1 MMRILSLLTALILP
15 YLAFSQEIPEENLIS
30 ERTDTTKAFIK
41 IWNLTE
47 DFAVMRDKEID
58 TMKTQF
64 QIYDPVF
71 SNSIANTFLGNTGLQ
86 TQNLIYFNQEKR
98 PGFFFMR
105 PFTPYLYTPENNT
118 YFNII
123 KPFTLLEYSSTFGN
137 KEKREDI
144 FHAIHTQNLTPFL
157 NVGFDIRLLSSGG
170 LYSRQKAKL
179 TNFNLFGSYTGHDY
193 SFHSSFHVNN
203 SSAEENGGIADDS
216 IFFNENIDEKA
227 YDIKLENA
235 DSRIKS
241 LMFHFTQRYKFGK
254 EEQVADTTSET
265 GFRKWRD
272 RTVKTGSLLH
282 TLEYQRSH
290 RLYTDEITDMNRDFY
305 PNYFIDPNQTR
316 DSTYFRSLRNTFQLM
331 LDENPHRKNDF
342 GARAFISHD
351 WVRYAFNTVYDT
363 LVSNG
368 DTSVHRNHKYYQ
380 YNNVQLGATVMHTVG
395 GGWDWIFDGRFY
407 LIGYRAGDLN
417 ASGKITKEFQGKK
430 GKSRISISG
439 EFSLQEADHFLNFYE
454 SNHFRWYNDFRKI
467 KDIRGSLQVSNEA
480 IQLDAGAHLSLVSD
494 LVYHTDSVMP
504 AQHGGVI
511 SVIGLDL
518 HKHFSAGIFHSDH
531 QINYQLSSDNN
542 VLRLPDLS
550 YYTSNYISFTIVKN
564 ALTAQLGFDLYYY
577 TRYRALAF
585 APSSGMFYNQ
595 DIMELGNYPYL
606 NPFLTAKLKRTRFY
620 LRYDHPYA
628 GLIKKKYFHVLNYP
642 MPGRVFRFGLS
653 WTFYD

>member
-1 MMRILSLLTALILP
+1 MMRILSLLTALILSC
-15 YLAFSQEIPEENLIS
+15 LAFSQEIPEENLIS
-30 ERTDTTKAFIK
+30 ERADTTKAFIK

-64 QIYDPVF
+64 QIYDPIF

-123 KPFTLLEYSSTFGN
+123 KPFSLLEYSSTFGN

-193 SFHSSFHVNN
+193 SFHTSFHVNN

-316 DSTYFRSLRNTFQLM
+316 DSTYFRSIRNTFQLM

-480 IQLDAGAHLSLVSD
+480 IQLNAGAHLSLVSD
-494 LVYHTDSVMP
+494 LLYHTDSVMP

-542 VLRLPDLS
+542 VVRLPDLS

>member
-1 MMRILSLLTALILP
+1 MMRILSLLTALILS
-15 YLAFSQEIPEENLIS
+15 YLAFSQEIPEENLIQ
-30 ERTDTTKAFIK
+30 ERADTTKAFIK

-193 SFHSSFHVNN
+193 SFHTSFHVNN

-272 RTVKTGSLLH
+272 RTVKTGSFLH

-511 SVIGLDL
+511 SVVGLDL

-542 VLRLPDLS
+542 VVRLPDLS
-550 YYTSNYISFTIVKN
+550 YYTSNYISFTIVEN

-585 APSSGMFYNQ
+585 SPSSGMFYNQ

>member
-1 MMRILSLLTALILP
+1 MMRILSLTTALILP
-15 YLAFSQEIPEENLIS
+15 FLAFSQEIPEENLIS
-30 ERTDTTKAFIK
+30 ERADTTKAFIK

-71 SNSIANTFLGNTGLQ
+71 SNGIANAFLGNSGLQ

-105 PFTPYLYTPENNT
+105 PYTPYLYTPENNT

-123 KPFTLLEYSSTFGN
+123 KPFTLLEYFSTAGN

-144 FHAIHTQNLTPFL
+144 LHAIHTQNLTPFL

-193 SFHSSFHVNN
+193 SFHTSLHVNN

-227 YDIKLENA
+227 YDINLETA

-254 EEQVADTTSET
+254 EEEVADTASET

-290 RLYTDEITDMNRDFY
+290 RQYTDEITDMNRDFY
-305 PNYFIDPNQTR
+305 PDYFIDLDQTR

-368 DTSVHRNHKYYQ
+368 DTSLHRNHKYYQ

-480 IQLDAGAHLSLVSD
+480 IQLDAGAHLSLVTD

-504 AQHGGVI
+504 AQHGGVV
-511 SVIGLDL
+511 SLIGLNL

-531 QINYQLSSDNN
+531 QIHYQLSSDNN
-542 VLRLPDLS
+542 VVRLPDLS

-577 TRYRALAF
+577 TRYRAMAF
-585 APSSGMFYNQ
+585 SPSSGIFYNQ

>member
-1 MMRILSLLTALILP
+1 MMQIRFLIIALMVP
-15 YLAFSQEIPEENLIS
+15 FLAFSQEIPEDNLIN
-30 ERTDTTKAFIK
+30 EPVDTTKTFVK
-41 IWNLTE
+41 IWNLSE

-71 SNSIANTFLGNTGLQ
+71 SNSIVNTFLGNTGLQ
-86 TQNLIYFNQEKR
+86 TQNKIYFNREKQ
-98 PGFFFMR
+98 PDFFFMR
-105 PFTPYLYTPENNT
+105 PYTPYLYTPENNT
-118 YFNII
+118 YYNII
-123 KPFTLLEYSSTFGN
+123 KPFTMVEYFSTFGD
-137 KEKREDI
+137 KQKREDI

-157 NVGFDIRLLSSGG
+157 NLGFDIRLISSAG
-170 LYSRQKAKL
+170 LYSRQIAKL

-193 SFHSSFHVNN
+193 SFQTSFHVNN

-227 YDIKLENA
+227 YDINLEEA
-235 DSRIKS
+235 DSRIRS
-241 LMFHFTQRYKFGK
+241 LMFNFTQRYKFGK

-265 GFRKWRD
+265 GFRRLRD
-272 RTVKTGSLLH
+272 RTAKTGSLLH
-282 TLEYQRSH
+282 TFEYQRSY
-290 RLYTDEITDMNRDFY
+290 RLYTDNITDMNRDFY
-305 PNYFIDPNQTR
+305 PAYFIDSTQTS
-316 DSTYFRSLRNTFQLM
+316 DSTYFRSLRNTFQIM

-342 GARAFISHD
+342 GARAFIAHD
-351 WVRYAFNTVYDT
+351 WVRYAFNSANDT
-363 LVSNG
+363 LLSGG
-368 DTSVHRNHKYYQ
+368 DTSIQNHKYYQ
-380 YNNVQLGATVMHTVG
+380 YNNVQLGASVLHTVG
-395 GGWDWIFDGRFY
+395 GGWDWIFAGRFY
-407 LIGYRAGDLN
+407 LIGYKAGDLLLEGN
-417 ASGKITKEFQGKK
+417 ITKKFQGKK
-430 GKSRISISG
+430 GESRISISG

-454 SNHFRWYNDFRKI
+454 SNHYRWYNDFRKI
-467 KDIRGSLQVSNEA
+467 KDIRGSLLVSNEA

-494 LVYHTDSVMP
+494 LVYHTDSAMP

-511 SVIGLDL
+511 SVIGLNL

-542 VLRLPDLS
+542 VVRLPDLS

-585 APSSGMFYNQ
+585 SPSSGLFYNQ

-606 NPFLTAKLKRTRFY
+606 NPFLTAKLKRTRFF

>member
-1 MMRILSLLTALILP
+1 MMRILSLLTALILS
-15 YLAFSQEIPEENLIS
+15 YLAFSQEIPEENLIQ
-30 ERTDTTKAFIK
+30 ERADTTKAFIK

-144 FHAIHTQNLTPFL
+144 FHAIHTQNLTPFF

-193 SFHSSFHVNN
+193 SFHTSFHVNN

-272 RTVKTGSLLH
+272 RTVKTGSFLH

-511 SVIGLDL
+511 SVISLDL

-542 VLRLPDLS
+542 VVRLPDLS

>member
-1 MMRILSLLTALILP
+1 MMRILSLLTALILS
-15 YLAFSQEIPEENLIS
+15 YLAFSQEIPEENLIQ
-30 ERTDTTKAFIK
+30 ERADTTKAFIK

-193 SFHSSFHVNN
+193 SFHTSFHVNN

-272 RTVKTGSLLH
+272 RTVKTGSFLH

-542 VLRLPDLS
+542 VVRLPDLS

>member
-41 IWNLTE
+41 IWSLTE

-71 SNSIANTFLGNTGLQ
+71 SNSIANAFLGNTGLQ

-542 VLRLPDLS
+542 VVRLPDLS

-577 TRYRALAF
+577 TRYRALAL

-628 GLIKKKYFHVLNYP
+628 GLIKKRYFHVLNYP

>member
-1 MMRILSLLTALILP
+1 MRRMRFLIIALIVP
-15 YLAFSQEIPEENLIS
+15 FLAFSQEIPEENMIN
-30 ERTDTTKAFIK
+30 EPVDTTKAFVK

-47 DFAVMRDKEID
+47 DFTVMRDIEID

-71 SNSIANTFLGNTGLQ
+71 SNSIANAFLGNTGLQ
-86 TQNLIYFNQEKR
+86 TQNIIFFNREKQAD
-98 PGFFFMR
+98 FFFMR

-118 YFNII
+118 YYNIT
-123 KPFTLLEYSSTFGN
+123 KPFTLVEYFSTAGN
-137 KEKREDI
+137 KQKREDI
-144 FHAIHTQNLTPFL
+144 FHAIHTQNLTPFFNL
-157 NVGFDIRLLSSGG
+157 GFDIRMLSSAG
-170 LYSRQKAKL
+170 LYSRQIAKL
-179 TNFNLFGSYTGHDY
+179 TNFNLFASYTGHDY
-193 SFHSSFHVNN
+193 SFHTSFHVNN

-227 YDIKLENA
+227 YDINLEEA

-254 EEQVADTTSET
+254 EEEVADTTSET
-265 GFRKWRD
+265 GFRRWRD

-282 TLEYQRSH
+282 TFEYQRSY

-305 PNYFIDPNQTR
+305 PAYFIDSNQTR
-316 DSTYFRSLRNTFQLM
+316 DSTYFRSLRNTFQVM

-342 GARAFISHD
+342 GARAFISHE
-351 WVRYAFNTVYDT
+351 WVRYAFNTANDT
-363 LVSNG
+363 LVSGG
-368 DTSVHRNHKYYQ
+368 DTSIQNHKYYQ
-380 YNNVQLGATVMHTVG
+380 YNNVHLGASVLHTVG
-395 GGWDWIFDGRFY
+395 FGWDWILAGQFY
-407 LIGYRAGDLN
+407 LTGYRAGDLLLVGN
-417 ASGKITKEFQGKK
+417 ITKKFQGKK
-430 GKSRISISG
+430 GESRISISG

-480 IQLDAGAHLSLVSD
+480 IQIDAGAHLSLVTD
-494 LVYHTDSVMP
+494 LVYHTDSAMP

-511 SVIGLDL
+511 SVIGLKL

-531 QINYQLSSDNN
+531 QIHYQLSSDNN
-542 VLRLPDLS
+542 VVRLPDLS
-550 YYTSNYISFTIVKN
+550 YYTSNYISFTVVKN

-585 APSSGMFYNQ
+585 SPSSGLFYNQ

-606 NPFLTAKLKRTRFY
+606 NPFLTAKLKRTRFF

-628 GLIKKKYFHVLNYP
+628 GLIKKNYFHVLNYP

>member
-98 PGFFFMR
+98 PDFFFMR

-542 VLRLPDLS
+542 VVRLPDLS

>member
-41 IWNLTE
+41 IWSLTE
-47 DFAVMRDKEID
+47 NFAVMRDKEID

-98 PGFFFMR
+98 PDFFFMR

-203 SSAEENGGIADDS
+203 SNAEENGGIADDS

-316 DSTYFRSLRNTFQLM
+316 DSTYFRSIRNTFQLM

-467 KDIRGSLQVSNEA
+467 KDIRGSLHVSNEA

-542 VLRLPDLS
+542 VVRLPDLS